1 MGGFSCNFLAYAPTS
16 TKRPTHALYQDVVTQ
31 TSKHNNSADS
41 HIDKNNEGAGASNEE
56 PDVTVRKY
64 GEVFLSTLS
73 SVAALVEYPK
83 GMRCG

>member
-1 MGGFSCNFLAYAPTS
+1 MLS
-16 TKRPTHALYQDVVTQ
+16 TQDVITQ

-83 GMRCG
+83 GKICGWNCCDCFLIVMFTLQTW